1 MPFVKNNMTAT
12 SQVKTGLAAV
22 KASFKDIFS
31 EEDNFVEKT
40 WEVNKSDKNII
51 IINIINGGQYRVPVL
66 LPH

>member
-1 MPFVKNNMTAT
+1 MSHKASPLVFVQGDQAVPFVKTNMPAT

-40 WEVNKSDKNII
+40 WEVK
-51 IINIINGGQYRVPVL
+51 
-66 LPH
+66 